1 MEDNMIA
8 IPKQK
13 YEHMIAL
20 EAKVGSLMAYVN
32 RTKYSVDR
40 GLIGGILGFCVNE
53 VKDGDCGKPHG
64 E

>member
-1 MEDNMIA
+1 MEDHIITVPM
-8 IPKQK
+8 QK
-13 YEHMIAL
+13 YERLVAL

-53 VKDGDCGKPHG
+53 VKDGNCGKPDG